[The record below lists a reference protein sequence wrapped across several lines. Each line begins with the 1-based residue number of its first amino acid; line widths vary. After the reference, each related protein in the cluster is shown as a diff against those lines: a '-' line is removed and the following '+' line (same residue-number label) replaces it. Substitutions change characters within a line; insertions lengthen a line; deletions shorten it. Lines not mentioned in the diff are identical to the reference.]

1 MDDPDDPS
9 NASREADEFRF
20 ERDRHEVQTVEEC
33 PVPGC
38 GAAFLGMTPDD
49 VRDHLVTDHG
59 VSLGQSI
66 VFPTDEAKQRHDR
79 FVASDADR
87 GTDA

>member
-1 MDDPDDPS
+1 MDDCDDPS
-9 NASREADEFRF
+9 TPSREDDEFRF
-20 ERDRHEVQTVEEC
+20 ERGRHEIETVEEC

-38 GAAFLGMTPDD
+38 ETTFIGMTPDD
-49 VRDHLVTDHG
+49 VRDHLEYDHN

-66 VFPTDEAKQRHDR
+66 VFPTDDAKRQHER
-79 FVASDADR
+79 FVAPDTER

>member
-1 MDDPDDPS
+1 MDDRDDSS
-9 NASREADEFRF
+9 NPSREDGFRF
-20 ERDRHEVQTVEEC
+20 ERDRHEVETVEEC

-38 GAAFLGMTPDD
+38 ETTFIGMTPDD